1 MTTIQG
7 EGTVKHTNDTKEFS
21 ATDVSQWKIMAV
33 FQMDLSCDTLFDVL
47 APYCYYFTEYEM
59 TQ

>member
-1 MTTIQG
+1 MIIQG
-7 EGTVKHTNDTKEFS
+7 EMTVEHINDTEEFS

-33 FQMDLSCDTLFDVL
+33 FQMVLSCDTLLDVF